1 MKILVCSDSYC
12 PHPCGVSEYM
22 HFLHAYLK
30 SLDTEVM
37 IVAAYYPEPFEE
49 TQDIKGIGS
58 AIYSMQTWQ
67 QSQ

>member
-1 MKILVCSDSYC
+1 
-12 PHPCGVSEYM
+12 M